1 MENSA
6 ALALRGKR
14 HGWF

>member
-1 MENSA
+1 VGNSE

-14 HGWF
+14 HGRF

>member
-1 MENSA
+1 V

-14 HGWF
+14 LKRF